1 MRVAKVEDGAI
12 IGAMTVQNENGSDI
26 NEEITTLNIDT
37 SDLRD
42 PDDSSVKVPVPEG
55 AYAIS
60 YSTLNGEVYGAFSDD
75 IKEVAAANYTPSGDD
90 DTDTDDEQET
100 SSHGGSSGC
109 NAGFGLF
116 ALAALALAFRKF
128 SK

>member
-1 MRVAKVEDGAI
+1 
-12 IGAMTVQNENGSDI
+12 
-26 NEEITTLNIDT
+26 
-37 SDLRD
+37 D

-75 IKEVAAANYTPSGDD
+75 IKVAAANYTPSNGDD
-90 DTDTDDEQET
+90 DTDDEQET

-109 NAGFGLF
+109 NAGFGLL
-116 ALAALALAFRKF
+116 ALAALALAYRKF

>member
-1 MRVAKVEDGAI
+1 M
-12 IGAMTVQNENGSDI
+12 
-26 NEEITTLNIDT
+26 
-37 SDLRD
+37 
-42 PDDSSVKVPVPEG
+42 KVPVPEG

-75 IKEVAAANYTPSGDD
+75 IKVAAANYTPSNGDD
-90 DTDTDDEQET
+90 DTDTNDEQET

-116 ALAALALAFRKF
+116 ALAAMALAYRKF